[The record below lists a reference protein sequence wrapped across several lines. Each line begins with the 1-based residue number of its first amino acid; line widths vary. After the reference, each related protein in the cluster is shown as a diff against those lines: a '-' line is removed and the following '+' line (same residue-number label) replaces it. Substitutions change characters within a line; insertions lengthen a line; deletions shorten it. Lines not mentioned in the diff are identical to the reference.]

1 MERGEGLPVFELD
14 NGLRLGILTC
24 YDGWFPEPAR
34 ALSLQGAEMI
44 VWINGRGGSVED
56 FIVQATMFQSHVAMV
71 TTNQACESDPL
82 SGQPP
87 RKPQEASPATDGS
100 GTMIAGF
107 DADGEGGA
115 AGILARC
122 EDQQED
128 YIVRTLDMAKTRS
141 QRASSRNFAQRRPE
155 LYGAL
160 TDPSL
165 VSGRGEG

>member
-82 SGQPP
+82 SCQLHHESL
-87 RKPQEASPATDGS
+87 KT
-100 GTMIAGF
+100 
-107 DADGEGGA
+107 
-115 AGILARC
+115 LALLRN
-122 EDQQED
+122 
-128 YIVRTLDMAKTRS
+128 RW
-141 QRASSRNFAQRRPE
+141 QRHDDRR
-155 LYGAL
+155 L
-160 TDPSL
+160 
-165 VSGRGEG
+165 RR

>member
-82 SGQPP
+82 SWQLS
-87 RKPQEASPATDGS
+87 RKLKTLLRRWQRHDDRRLRRRRRRGRRRRHPGAVRGPAGGLHRADARHCQDE
-100 GTMIAGF
+100 IATGK
-107 DADGEGGA
+107 
-115 AGILARC
+115 
-122 EDQQED
+122 Q
-128 YIVRTLDMAKTRS
+128 
-141 QRASSRNFAQRRPE
+141 PE
-155 LYGAL
+155 LCAEEAGA
-160 TDPSL
+160 
-165 VSGRGEG
+165 V

>member
-71 TTNQACESDPL
+71 TTNQACES
-82 SGQPP
+82 
-87 RKPQEASPATDGS
+87 
-100 GTMIAGF
+100 
-107 DADGEGGA
+107 
-115 AGILARC
+115 
-122 EDQQED
+122 
-128 YIVRTLDMAKTRS
+128 TRS
-141 QRASSRNFAQRRPE
+141 PVSSITKAQDTTAQMAAAR
-155 LYGAL
+155 
-160 TDPSL
+160 
-165 VSGRGEG
+165 